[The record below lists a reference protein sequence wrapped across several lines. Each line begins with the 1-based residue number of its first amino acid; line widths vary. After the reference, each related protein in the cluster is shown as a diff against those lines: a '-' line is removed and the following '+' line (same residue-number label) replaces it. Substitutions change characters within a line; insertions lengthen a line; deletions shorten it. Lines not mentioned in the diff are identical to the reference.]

1 MKLPLFAPDTR
12 NDHPFFKS
20 VPVMTD
26 LEEQVARKG
35 ICTKCHTK
43 TLRLTTVQA
52 RSEFHTCRT
61 CETTFVL
68 SKGI

>member
-1 MKLPLFAPDTR
+1 MKLPLFAPNTR
-12 NDHPFFKS
+12 NDHPFFKN
-20 VPVMTD
+20 VPVMSA

-43 TLRLTTVQA
+43 TLRVLTVQA
-52 RSEFHTCRT
+52 GSEFHTCQA

-68 SKGI
+68 SNA